1 MFFYLEKP
9 MLIVLVT
16 VINDFPLI
24 EKQIKQ
30 NIGTFGGV
38 HILRSANYS
47 LCAIMKFNPRTFF
60 TREKWCFSIAL
71 PK

>member
-47 LCAIMKFNPRTFF
+47 LCAIM
-60 TREKWCFSIAL
+60 
-71 PK
+71 

>member
-38 HILRSANYS
+38 NILRSANYS
-47 LCAIMKFNPRTFF
+47 LCAIM
-60 TREKWCFSIAL
+60 
-71 PK
+71 